1 MSALSEQHPA
11 SCWTESTFVMPLC
24 SWPFGTAGCF
34 MSVATTEGAKDK
46 RESVISDRLNSYNP
60 QTGFSSRPSGILK
73 SDRSLSCGSAAP
85 SFGKQGSL
93 SDLQPSPQP
102 DTTMGMKNCPPVAAP
117 SASAPTRPLTP
128 SGCTDGGKIAAHSNK
143 HAAKEVAERSGEEE
157 VNRVAAV
164 QKQRFIVEDI
174 MLSTA
179 LRAGRWIEARQR
191 LESLEAAGTSEA
203 VQYLDDSTM
212 ERLRRINARFEDSLH
227 ELKPKEQDGWIL
239 NQTANH
245 GLDFR
250 FRLTSRTL
258 EVVSSKVFEGVDALH
273 AFIGLC
279 EFDLQRKYDKQI
291 LDVQT
296 LEQVGTGDSL
306 WRIVKQVAVAKE
318 DNVLHVSCIDALDE
332 PLGALWVSTY
342 TPVLL
347 AASNRNEATSGSG
360 DRHPVEACGVTLP
373 APQDGVSA
381 FGVVED
387 GLRRYTGMEGDAWDH
402 ASHAGVQVD
411 LRLVSASLASSLRI
425 PCIYAPGGR
434 RFLSEVSDF
443 FAGQWRPELA
453 GIVLSQCRDVRMR
466 AKASCRESA
475 TSGCATYAIEAPST
489 S

>member
-373 APQDGVSA
+373 APQDGSVRLELWKTVYAVTPVWRGTHGTTPHTPA
-381 FGVVED
+381 FRLTC
-387 GLRRYTGMEGDAWDH
+387 GLCRHPSQAACVFPVFMRREVDAFF
-402 ASHAGVQVD
+402 Q
-411 LRLVSASLASSLRI
+411 
-425 PCIYAPGGR
+425 
-434 RFLSEVSDF
+434 RFQTF